1 MLTEKEI
8 DKYMIERFGAKTGNG
23 YVRQALIDGYEMAI
37 KQNNMIGLN
46 YTHDQ
51 LKAIE
56 YCATIARMEEIEPM
70 YAHILDT
77 QFRLLDSELT
87 KELKERIK
95 FAECWKWLS
104 DKKQ

>member
-8 DKYMIERFGAKTGNG
+8 DIYMIERFGAKTGNG

-56 YCATIARMEEIEPM
+56 YCAQIARMEEIEPM

-87 KELKERIK
+87 KEFKERIK
-95 FAECWKWLS
+95 FAECWAFVV
-104 DKKQ
+104 DKNQ